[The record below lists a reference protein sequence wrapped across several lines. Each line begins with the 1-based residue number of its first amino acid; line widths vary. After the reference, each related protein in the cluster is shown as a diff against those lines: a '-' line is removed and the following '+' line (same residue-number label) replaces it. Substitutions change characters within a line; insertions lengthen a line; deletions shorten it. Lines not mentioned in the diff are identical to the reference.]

1 MTTRVITRRSIVTAA
16 LLGAAALLAGTTA
29 CAAADVYPSRPV
41 RIIIGFAPG
50 SGTDLT
56 ARMIAQELQKALGQP
71 FVVENRPGAAVQIAA
86 NLVKAAAP
94 DGYTLLLTSN
104 SSHSVNPH
112 VFKTLSYDPVAD
124 FTPIGGVASLPFVV
138 AVNGDLPVKTL
149 PELVTWSR
157 ANKGNVF
164 YGYSGTVF
172 RVPGETLNLSQQLGA
187 TAVPFKSS
195 PDAMTEVIAG
205 RVQFL
210 VVDLASSQA
219 QLTAKRLR
227 ALAVTSAKRSALAP
241 ELPTVEE
248 ALGVTDFDMA
258 AWTGLFGPANLP
270 KPIVAK
276 LNGVM
281 LKSLERPDLRQRML
295 AANLEPMPM
304 ETPAFAAMVRQQL
317 KSWGVKVREAGIEPE

>member
-1 MTTRVITRRSIVTAA
+1 MQTSRFLRACA
-16 LLGAAALLAGTTA
+16 LSLAAAVLAGLAAPATA
-29 CAAADVYPSRPV
+29 DDSYPSKPV
-41 RIIIGFAPG
+41 KIVIGFAPG
-50 SGTDLT
+50 SGTDVT
-56 ARMIAQELQKALGQP
+56 ARLIAQELQKAFNQT

-86 NLVKAAAP
+86 NLVKAAPP

-112 VFKTLSYDPVAD
+112 VFKTLSYDPIAD
-124 FTPIGGVASLPFVV
+124 FTPIGSIASLPFIV
-138 AVNGDLPVKTL
+138 AVNADVPARTL

-157 ANKGNVF
+157 ANRGKVF

-172 RVPGETLNLSQQLGA
+172 RVPGETLNRTQQLGA

-210 VVDLASSQA
+210 VVDLASSQPH
-219 QLTAKRLR
+219 LTSKRLR

-248 ALGVTDFDMA
+248 ALAIRDFDMA

-270 KPIVAK
+270 RPIVDK
-276 LNGVM
+276 LSAA
-281 LKSLERPDLRQRML
+281 LLRILQRPDMRERML
-295 AANLEPMPM
+295 AANLEPMPSD
-304 ETPAFAAMVRQQL
+304 PAAFAALVQQQL
-317 KSWGVKVREAGIEPE
+317 KSWGAKVREAGIEPE

>member
-1 MTTRVITRRSIVTAA
+1 MQRR
-16 LLGAAALLAGTTA
+16 LLLRTGLLAAAVIAS
-29 CAAADVYPSRPV
+29 AAAPAVADDAYPSKPV
-41 RIIIGFAPG
+41 KIVIGFAPG

-56 ARMIAQELQKALGQP
+56 ARMVAQELQKTFNQTFL
-71 FVVENRPGAAVQIAA
+71 VENRPGAAVQIAA
-86 NLVKAAAP
+86 NLVKAAPP

-124 FTPIGGVASLPFVV
+124 FTPIGSIASLPFVV
-138 AVNGDLPVKTL
+138 AVNSDVPVNTL
-149 PELVTWSR
+149 PELVSWSR
-157 ANKGNVF
+157 ANKGKVF

-172 RVPGETLNLSQQLGA
+172 RVPAETLNRTQQLGA

-210 VVDLASSQA
+210 VVDLASSQPH
-219 QLTAKRLR
+219 LTSKRLR
-227 ALAVTSAKRSALAP
+227 ALAVTSGKRSALAP

-248 ALGVTDFDMA
+248 ALGIQDFDMA

-270 KPIVAK
+270 KPIVDK
-276 LNGVM
+276 LSAAL
-281 LKSLERPDLRQRML
+281 LKILERPDMRQRMF
-295 AANLEPMPM
+295 AANLEPMPAN
-304 ETPAFAAMVRQQL
+304 PMVFGNMVKQQL
-317 KSWGVKVREAGIEPE
+317 KSWGAKVKDAGIEPE